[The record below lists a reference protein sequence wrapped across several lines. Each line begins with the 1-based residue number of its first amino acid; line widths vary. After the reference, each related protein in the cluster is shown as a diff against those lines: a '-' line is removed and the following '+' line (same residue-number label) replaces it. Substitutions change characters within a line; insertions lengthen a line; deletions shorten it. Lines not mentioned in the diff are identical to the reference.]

1 MGNDLLALFAP
12 AGAALT
18 VPNKPVRAVGIDLG
32 TTNSTLAEVTWMP
45 GQREFPS
52 ARCVE
57 VEQETLEGV
66 AIHTLVPSIVAFH
79 DGRMWV
85 GEGAKR
91 LRARAAE
98 LQLRQEQ
105 NLFYDCKNDMGVRK
119 TYHRAPE
126 GCRSAAEVG
135 GQVLRFLNGCAAK
148 GAGEPVSR
156 AVVTVPAS
164 FQAAQRKDTRDAAS
178 RAGMN
183 IKGGDL
189 LDEPVAAFLDYLVGH
204 RETFAGQ
211 LTGPKNLLVF
221 DFGGGTCDVAVL
233 AVQPL
238 DQDRLAVSPRAVS
251 RYHRLGGGDID
262 AAILYEV
269 LLPQLLEQ
277 NPLPGFSPGFTEKKK
292 LIEPALLGIAEAL
305 KIGLSIQIRRLRSFG
320 KYETA
325 DKTQIVKVVSGQ
337 HPCKVG
343 DHRLLLQSPSLSA
356 AQFEA
361 LLKPF
366 LDRDSLTAVDTEYR
380 MTASVF
386 APLDDALNRAEL
398 NRGDIDFCL
407 LVGGSTL
414 IPQVEDAIRGY
425 FVNAKLLTY
434 EGSDAAQTA
443 VARGAA
449 YHALSLALFG
459 VGLIQPVCQDDI
471 SIRTTSGLVTLVRRG
486 TRLPFPPADEFE
498 KVTSIAVPESVLV
511 GNCDV
516 KVELLASHGGVSR
529 TLLDACFAVPG
540 PVNEGTPLLLEYR
553 YDQNQVF
560 DVKLSV
566 RGTDAAFDA
575 RIESPLTNVVNPQ
588 VDRLKIAETEEN
600 LRLGRV
606 ERHLVPD
613 TFAELAG
620 AYGKI
625 GQHEKAIDYLRQAI
639 RQRGRPDSWLL
650 DRLAGEYAALGDV
663 ERAERFY
670 LEASRCSGSGGSLFN
685 LSLYQHRRG
694 EVTKAGENID
704 EALRRDRSAPYLVQK
719 ARVADAMGDAV
730 TKAACLTEALTAFG
744 QNLRALDD
752 WRLAWL
758 QTAAGMQ
765 GDREAELR
773 AQQERQRRLQG
784 EPAGDL
790 GGKLPILLP
799 ALERGGAA

>member
-12 AGAALT
+12 AGSALT
-18 VPNKPVRAVGIDLG
+18 VPSKPVRAIGINLG
-32 TTNSTLAEVTWMP
+32 TTNSTLAEVTWVP
-45 GQREFPS
+45 GQRDLPS

-135 GQVLRFLNGCAAK
+135 GQVLRFLNDFAEK
-148 GAGEPVSR
+148 GGEPVGR
-156 AVVTVPAS
+156 TVVTVPAS

-178 RAGMN
+178 LAGMN
-183 IKGGDL
+183 IKGGEL

-211 LTGPKNLLVF
+211 LTGPRNLLVF

-233 AVQPL
+233 TVYPL

-262 AAILYEV
+262 AAILYDV
-269 LLPQLLEQ
+269 LLPQLLQQ
-277 NPLPGFSPGFTEKKK
+277 NPIPGFSPGFTEKKK
-292 LIEPALLGIAEAL
+292 IIEPALLGIAEAL
-305 KIGLSIQIRRLRSFG
+305 KIGLSTQIRRLRSFG
-320 KYETA
+320 KYEAA
-325 DKTQIVKVVSGQ
+325 DKTQVVKIVSGQ

-343 DHRLLLQSPSLSA
+343 DHRLVLQSPSLSA

-361 LLKPF
+361 LLEPF

-380 MTASVF
+380 MTASIF

-398 NRGDIDFCL
+398 TRGDIDFCL

-414 IPQVEDAIRGY
+414 IPQVEDAIKDY
-425 FVNAKLLTY
+425 FIRAKLLTY

-471 SIRTTSGLVTLVRRG
+471 SIRTTSGLVTLVRKG
-486 TRLPFPPADEFE
+486 TRLPYPGSADFE
-498 KVTSIAVPESVLV
+498 RVTNIAVPESVLV
-511 GNCDV
+511 GSCDV

-529 TLLDACFAVPG
+529 SLLDACWAVPG
-540 PVNEGTPLLLEYR
+540 PVNEGTPLLLEFR

-560 DVKLSV
+560 DLKLSV
-566 RGTDAAFDA
+566 PGTDATFDA
-575 RIESPLTNVVNPQ
+575 RIESPLTNIVNPQ
-588 VDRLKIAETEEN
+588 VERLKIAETEEN
-600 LRLGRV
+600 LRLGKI

-625 GQHEKAIDYLRQAI
+625 GQREKAIDYLRQAI

-670 LEASRCSGSGGSLFN
+670 LEASRCSGSGASLFN

-694 EVTKAGENID
+694 EMTKAAENID
-704 EALRRDRSAPYLVQK
+704 GAIQRERSAPYLVQK
-719 ARVADAMGDAV
+719 ARVAEVVGDVA
-730 TKAACLTEALTAFG
+730 TRAACLTEALTAFG

-752 WRLAWL
+752 WRLSWL
-758 QTAAGMQ
+758 QTAAAMH
-765 GDREAELR
+765 GDQDTERQ

-784 EPAGDL
+784 EPAGEL

-799 ALERGGAA
+799 AIEKGGAV